1 MKTITKILDE
11 ELAMNK
17 EELLKE
23 YKNVYGED
31 AKDVFFSPGRINV
44 IGEHTDYNG
53 GHVFPA
59 AISLGVYGVYG
70 PREDN
75 KVRLYSGNVDGDIV
89 EFDLDDSSVEKDD
102 RFWTNYFKGMLT
114 YLKERA
120 DGDKINHGFN
130 LYIKATL
137 PSGSGLSSSAAIEML
152 MGIILK
158 DEFNLDV
165 DRVTLAKLGQKTEN
179 EFVGLN
185 SGIMD
190 QFACIMG
197 KKDNAIFLDTNT
209 MEYEY
214 KPLKLG
220 EYEIIIMSTNKEHTL
235 ADSAY
240 NDRVRECHD
249 ALTKLQTKLN
259 IKALGELDE
268 ESFDEYSY
276 LINDE
281 TEIRRA
287 RHAVFENQRTLHA
300 TKAMEDADLE
310 KLGRLINASHV
321 SLHYD
326 YEVTGKELDTL
337 AEAAWKQDGVLG
349 ARMIGGGFGGSA
361 IAIVKKD
368 KAEEFKK
375 NVGKIYRN
383 KIGYDASFYDAEIV
397 DGTKRI

>member
-1 MKTITKILDE
+1 
-11 ELAMNK
+11 MNK

-23 YKNVYGED
+23 YETTFGEKS
-31 AKDVFFSPGRINV
+31 KDVFFSPGRINV

-70 PREDN
+70 PREDK
-75 KVRLYSGNVDGDIV
+75 KVCLFSGNVDGDIV
-89 EFDLDDSSVEKDD
+89 EFDIDDTTVEKDD
-102 RFWTNYFKGMLT
+102 RFWANYFKGMIT
-114 YLKERA
+114 YLREKY
-120 DGDKINHGFN
+120 DNIDHGFN
-130 LYIKATL
+130 LYIKANL

-165 DRVTLAKLGQKTEN
+165 DRIALAKMGQRTEN

-197 KKDNAIFLDTNT
+197 KKDSAIFLDCNT
-209 MEYEY
+209 LDYEY
-214 KPLKLG
+214 KPLALG
-220 EYEIIIMSTNKEHTL
+220 DYEIIIMATNKPHTL

-249 ALTKLQTKLN
+249 AVKKLQAKLD
-259 IKALGELDE
+259 IKTLGELDNDT
-268 ESFDEYSY
+268 FDEYAY
-276 LINDE
+276 LINNE
-281 TEIRRA
+281 TEIKRA
-287 RHAVFENQRTLHA
+287 RHAVSENQRTLRA
-300 TKAMEDADLE
+300 TKAMQDGDLE
-310 KLGRLINASHV
+310 KLGRLIDASHV

-326 YEVTGKELDTL
+326 YEVTGQELDTL
-337 AEAAWKQDGVLG
+337 AEASWAQPGVLG

-368 KAEEFKK
+368 QAEAFKK
-375 NVGKIYRN
+375 NVGKIYRD

>member
-1 MKTITKILDE
+1 
-11 ELAMNK
+11 MNK

-23 YKNVYGED
+23 YETTFGEKG
-31 AKDVFFSPGRINV
+31 KDVFFSPGRINV

-70 PREDN
+70 PREDK
-75 KVRLYSGNVDGDIV
+75 KVCLFSGNVDGDIV
-89 EFDLDDSSVEKDD
+89 EFDIDDTTVEKDD
-102 RFWTNYFKGMLT
+102 RFWANYFKGMIT
-114 YLKERA
+114 YLREKY
-120 DGDKINHGFN
+120 DNIDHGFN
-130 LYIKATL
+130 LYIKANL

-165 DRVTLAKLGQKTEN
+165 DRIALAKMGQRTEN
-179 EFVGLN
+179 KFVGLN

-197 KKDNAIFLDTNT
+197 KKDSAIFLDCNT
-209 MEYEY
+209 LDYEY
-214 KPLKLG
+214 KPLALG
-220 EYEIIIMSTNKEHTL
+220 DYEIIIMATNKPHTL

-249 ALTKLQTKLN
+249 AVKKLQAKLD
-259 IKALGELDE
+259 IKTLGELDNDT
-268 ESFDEYSY
+268 FDEYAY
-276 LINDE
+276 LINNE
-281 TEIRRA
+281 TEIKRA
-287 RHAVFENQRTLHA
+287 RHAVSENQRTLRA
-300 TKAMEDADLE
+300 TKAMQNGDLE
-310 KLGRLINASHV
+310 KLGRLIDASHV

-326 YEVTGKELDTL
+326 YEVTGQELDTL
-337 AEAAWKQDGVLG
+337 AEASWAQPGVLG

-368 KAEEFKK
+368 QAEAFKK
-375 NVGKIYRN
+375 NVGKIYRD

>member
-1 MKTITKILDE
+1 
-11 ELAMNK
+11 MNK

-23 YKNVYGED
+23 YETTFGEKG
-31 AKDVFFSPGRINV
+31 KDVFFSPGRINV

-70 PREDN
+70 PREDK
-75 KVRLYSGNVDGDIV
+75 KVCLFSGNVDGDIV
-89 EFDLDDSSVEKDD
+89 EFDIDDTTVEKDD
-102 RFWTNYFKGMLT
+102 RFWANYFKGMIT
-114 YLKERA
+114 YLREKY
-120 DGDKINHGFN
+120 DNIDHGFN
-130 LYIKATL
+130 LYIKANL

-165 DRVTLAKLGQKTEN
+165 DRIALAKMGQRTEN

-197 KKDNAIFLDTNT
+197 KKDSAIFLDCNT
-209 MEYEY
+209 LDYEY
-214 KPLKLG
+214 KPLALG
-220 EYEIIIMSTNKEHTL
+220 DYEIIIMATNKPHTL

-249 ALTKLQTKLN
+249 AVKKLQAKLD
-259 IKALGELDE
+259 IRTLGELDNDT
-268 ESFDEYSY
+268 FDEYAY
-276 LINDE
+276 LINNE
-281 TEIRRA
+281 TEIKRA
-287 RHAVFENQRTLHA
+287 RHAVSENQRTLRA
-300 TKAMEDADLE
+300 TNAMQDGDLE
-310 KLGRLINASHV
+310 KLGRLIDASHV

-326 YEVTGKELDTL
+326 YEVTGQELDTL
-337 AEAAWKQDGVLG
+337 AEASWAQPGVLG

-368 KAEEFKK
+368 QAEAFKK
-375 NVGKIYRN
+375 NVGKIYRD

>member
-1 MKTITKILDE
+1 
-11 ELAMNK
+11 MNK

-23 YKNVYGED
+23 YETTFGEKG
-31 AKDVFFSPGRINV
+31 KDVFFSPGRINV

-70 PREDN
+70 PREDK
-75 KVRLYSGNVDGDIV
+75 KVCLFSGNVDGDIV
-89 EFDLDDSSVEKDD
+89 EFDIDDTTVEKDD
-102 RFWTNYFKGMLT
+102 RFWANYFKGMIT
-114 YLKERA
+114 YLREKY
-120 DGDKINHGFN
+120 DNIDHGFN
-130 LYIKATL
+130 LYIKANL

-165 DRVTLAKLGQKTEN
+165 DRIALAKMGQRTEN

-197 KKDNAIFLDTNT
+197 KKDSAIFLDCNT
-209 MEYEY
+209 LDYEY
-214 KPLKLG
+214 KPLALG
-220 EYEIIIMSTNKEHTL
+220 DYEIIIMATNKPHTL

-249 ALTKLQTKLN
+249 AVKKLQAKLD
-259 IKALGELDE
+259 IKTLGELDNDT
-268 ESFDEYSY
+268 FDEYAY
-276 LINDE
+276 LINNE
-281 TEIRRA
+281 TEIKRA
-287 RHAVFENQRTLHA
+287 RHAVSENQRTLRA
-300 TKAMEDADLE
+300 TKAMQNGDLE
-310 KLGRLINASHV
+310 KLGRLIDASHV

-326 YEVTGKELDTL
+326 YEVTGQELDTL
-337 AEAAWKQDGVLG
+337 AEASWAQPGVLG

-368 KAEEFKK
+368 QAEAFKK
-375 NVGKIYRN
+375 NVGKIYRD
-383 KIGYDASFYDAEIV
+383 KIGYNASFYDAEIV

>member
-1 MKTITKILDE
+1 
-11 ELAMNK
+11 MNK

-23 YKNVYGED
+23 YETTFGEKG
-31 AKDVFFSPGRINV
+31 KDVFFSPGRINV

-70 PREDN
+70 PREDK
-75 KVRLYSGNVDGDIV
+75 KVCLFSGNVDGDIV
-89 EFDLDDSSVEKDD
+89 EFDIDDTTVEKDD
-102 RFWTNYFKGMLT
+102 RFWANYFKGMIT
-114 YLKERA
+114 YLREKY
-120 DGDKINHGFN
+120 DNIDHGFN
-130 LYIKATL
+130 LYIKANL

-165 DRVTLAKLGQKTEN
+165 DRIALAKIGQRTEN

-197 KKDNAIFLDTNT
+197 KKDSAIFLDCNT
-209 MEYEY
+209 LDYEY
-214 KPLKLG
+214 KPLALG
-220 EYEIIIMSTNKEHTL
+220 DYEIIIMATNKPHTL

-249 ALTKLQTKLN
+249 AVKKLQAKLD
-259 IKALGELDE
+259 IKTLGELDNDT
-268 ESFDEYSY
+268 FDEYAY
-276 LINDE
+276 LINNE
-281 TEIRRA
+281 TEIKRA
-287 RHAVFENQRTLHA
+287 RHAVSENQRTLRA
-300 TKAMEDADLE
+300 TKAMQDGDLE
-310 KLGRLINASHV
+310 KLGRLIDASHV

-326 YEVTGKELDTL
+326 YEVTGQELDTL
-337 AEAAWKQDGVLG
+337 AEASWAQPGVLG

-368 KAEEFKK
+368 QAEAFKK
-375 NVGKIYRN
+375 NVGKIYRD

>member
-1 MKTITKILDE
+1 
-11 ELAMNK
+11 MNK
-17 EELLKE
+17 EELLTE
-23 YKNVYGED
+23 YEKTFGE
-31 AKDVFFSPGRINV
+31 KGQDVFFSPGRINV

-70 PREDN
+70 PREDK
-75 KVRLYSGNVDGDIV
+75 KVRLFSGNVDGDIV
-89 EFDLDDSSVEKDD
+89 EFDIDDTTVEKDD
-102 RFWTNYFKGMLT
+102 RFWANYFKGMIT
-114 YLKERA
+114 YLREKY
-120 DGDKINHGFN
+120 DNINHGFN
-130 LYIKATL
+130 LYIKANL

-165 DRVTLAKLGQKTEN
+165 DRIVLAKMGQRTEN

-197 KKDNAIFLDTNT
+197 KKDSAIFLDCNT
-209 MEYEY
+209 LDYEY
-214 KPLKLG
+214 KPLALG
-220 EYEIIIMSTNKEHTL
+220 DYEIIIMATNKPHTL

-249 ALTKLQTKLN
+249 AVKKLQAKLD
-259 IKALGELDE
+259 IKTLGELDNDT
-268 ESFDEYSY
+268 FDEYAY
-276 LINDE
+276 LINNE
-281 TEIRRA
+281 TEIKRA
-287 RHAVFENQRTLHA
+287 RHAVSENQRTLRA
-300 TKAMEDADLE
+300 TNAMQDGDLE
-310 KLGRLINASHV
+310 KLGRLIDASHV

-326 YEVTGKELDTL
+326 YEVTGQELDTL
-337 AEAAWKQDGVLG
+337 AEASWAQPGVLG

-368 KAEEFKK
+368 QAEAFKK
-375 NVGKIYRN
+375 NVGKIYRD

>member
-1 MKTITKILDE
+1 
-11 ELAMNK
+11 MNK
-17 EELLKE
+17 DELI
-23 YKNVYGED
+23 KNYQKVFGKNE
-31 AKDVFFSPGRINV
+31 KDVFFSPGRINV

-70 PREDN
+70 PRNDN
-75 KVRLYSGNVDGDIV
+75 KVCLYSGNIDGEIV
-89 EFDLDDSSVEKDD
+89 EFDLNDDTVEKDD
-102 RFWTNYFKGMLT
+102 RFWANYFKGMIT
-114 YLKERA
+114 YLRQRE
-120 DGDKINHGFN
+120 DGNKINHGFN
-130 LYIKATL
+130 LYIKADL

-152 MGIILK
+152 MGMILK
-158 DEFNLDV
+158 DEFDLDINRP
-165 DRVTLAKLGQKTEN
+165 DLARLGQKTEN

-197 KKDNAIFLDTNT
+197 KKDSAIFLDCNT

-214 KPLKLG
+214 MPLKLG
-220 EYEIIIMSTNKEHTL
+220 DYEIIIMSTNKEHTL

-240 NDRVRECHD
+240 NNRVRECKN
-249 ALTKLQTKLN
+249 ALEKLQTKLG
-259 IKALGELDE
+259 ITSLGELDIQT
-268 ESFDEYSY
+268 FDEYAY

-281 TEIRRA
+281 TEIKRA
-287 RHAVFENQRTLHA
+287 RHAVNENERTIRA
-300 TKAMEDADLE
+300 TKAMKDNDLE
-310 KLGRLINASHV
+310 KLGHLINASHV

-368 KAEEFKK
+368 KAEDFKK
-375 NVGKIYRN
+375 NVGKIYRD
-383 KIGYDASFYDAEIV
+383 KVGYDASFYDAEIV
-397 DGTKRI
+397 DGTKKI

>member
-1 MKTITKILDE
+1 
-11 ELAMNK
+11 MNK

-23 YKNVYGED
+23 YETTFGEKG
-31 AKDVFFSPGRINV
+31 KDVFFSPGRINV

-70 PREDN
+70 PREDK
-75 KVRLYSGNVDGDIV
+75 KVCLFSGNVDGDIV
-89 EFDLDDSSVEKDD
+89 EFDIDDTTVEKDD
-102 RFWTNYFKGMLT
+102 RFWANYFKGMIT
-114 YLKERA
+114 YLREKY
-120 DGDKINHGFN
+120 DNIDHGFN
-130 LYIKATL
+130 LYIKANL

-165 DRVTLAKLGQKTEN
+165 DRIALAKMGQRTEN

-197 KKDNAIFLDTNT
+197 KKDSAIFLDCNT
-209 MEYEY
+209 LDYEY
-214 KPLKLG
+214 KPLALG
-220 EYEIIIMSTNKEHTL
+220 DYEIIIMATNKPHTL

-249 ALTKLQTKLN
+249 AVKKLQAKLD
-259 IKALGELDE
+259 IKTLGELDNDT
-268 ESFDEYSY
+268 FDEYAY
-276 LINDE
+276 LINNE
-281 TEIRRA
+281 TEIKRA
-287 RHAVFENQRTLHA
+287 RHAVSENQRTLRA
-300 TKAMEDADLE
+300 TKAMQDGDLK
-310 KLGRLINASHV
+310 KLGRLIDASHV

-326 YEVTGKELDTL
+326 YEVTGQELDAL
-337 AEAAWKQDGVLG
+337 AEASWAQPGVLG

-368 KAEEFKK
+368 QAEAFKK
-375 NVGKIYRN
+375 NVGKIYRD

>member
-1 MKTITKILDE
+1 
-11 ELAMNK
+11 MNK
-17 EELLKE
+17 DELI
-23 YKNVYGED
+23 KNYQEVFGKNE
-31 AKDVFFSPGRINV
+31 KDIFFSPGRINV

-70 PREDN
+70 PRSDS
-75 KVRLYSGNVDGDIV
+75 KVCLYSGNVDGEIV
-89 EFDLDDSSVEKDD
+89 EFDLNDNTVEKDD
-102 RFWTNYFKGMLT
+102 RFWTNYFKGMIT
-114 YLKERA
+114 YLRQRE
-120 DGDKINHGFN
+120 DGQKINHGFN
-130 LYIKATL
+130 LYVKADL

-152 MGIILK
+152 MGMILK
-158 DEFNLDV
+158 DEFDLDI
-165 DRVTLAKLGQKTEN
+165 DRPTLAQLGQKTEN
-179 EFVGLN
+179 EFIGLN

-197 KKDNAIFLDTNT
+197 KKDSAIFLDCNT

-214 KPLKLG
+214 MPLKLG
-220 EYEIIIMSTNKEHTL
+220 DYEIIIMSTNKEHTL

-240 NDRVRECHD
+240 NDRVRECKN
-249 ALTKLQTKLN
+249 ALEKLKAELKIT
-259 IKALGELDE
+259 ALGELNNQT
-268 ESFDEYSY
+268 FDEYAY

-281 TEIRRA
+281 IEIKRA
-287 RHAVFENQRTLHA
+287 RHAVNENERTIRA
-300 TKAMEDADLE
+300 TKAMKDDDLE
-310 KLGRLINASHV
+310 KLGHLINASHV

-337 AEAAWKQDGVLG
+337 VEAAWKQDGVLG

-375 NVGKIYRN
+375 NVGKIYHD
-383 KIGYDASFYDAEIV
+383 KVGYDASFYDAEIV
-397 DGTKRI
+397 DGTKKI

>member
-1 MKTITKILDE
+1 
-11 ELAMNK
+11 MNK
-17 EELLKE
+17 DELI
-23 YKNVYGED
+23 KNYQKVFGKNE
-31 AKDVFFSPGRINV
+31 KNVFFSPGRINV

-70 PREDN
+70 PRNDN
-75 KVRLYSGNVDGDIV
+75 KVCLYSGNIDGEIV
-89 EFDLDDSSVEKDD
+89 EFDLNDDTVEKDD
-102 RFWTNYFKGMLT
+102 RFWANYFKGMIT
-114 YLKERA
+114 YLRQRE
-120 DGDKINHGFN
+120 DGNKINHGFN
-130 LYIKATL
+130 LYIKADL

-152 MGIILK
+152 MGMILK
-158 DEFNLDV
+158 DEFDLDINRP
-165 DRVTLAKLGQKTEN
+165 DLARLGQKTEN

-197 KKDNAIFLDTNT
+197 KKDSAIFLDCNT

-214 KPLKLG
+214 MPLKLG
-220 EYEIIIMSTNKEHTL
+220 DYEIIIMSTNKEHAL

-240 NDRVRECHD
+240 NDRVRECKN
-249 ALTKLQTKLN
+249 ALEKLQAKLD
-259 IKALGELDE
+259 ITSLGELD
-268 ESFDEYSY
+268 SQIFDEYAY

-281 TEIRRA
+281 TEIKRA
-287 RHAVFENQRTLHA
+287 RHAVNENERTIRA
-300 TKAMEDADLE
+300 TKAMKNNDLE
-310 KLGRLINASHV
+310 KLGHLINASHV

-368 KAEEFKK
+368 KAEAFKK
-375 NVGKIYRN
+375 NVSKIYRD
-383 KIGYDASFYDAEIV
+383 KVGYDASFYDAEIV
-397 DGTKRI
+397 DGTKKI

>member
-1 MKTITKILDE
+1 MKTITVKIE
-11 ELAMNK
+11 VKTMNK
-17 EELLKE
+17 EELFTE
-23 YKNVYGED
+23 YEKTFNENGQ
-31 AKDVFFSPGRINV
+31 DVFFSPGRINV

-70 PREDN
+70 PRDDT
-75 KVRLYSGNVDGDIV
+75 KVRLYSGDVDGDVV
-89 EFDLDDSSVEKDD
+89 EFDINDTTVEKDD
-102 RFWTNYFKGMLT
+102 RFWANYFKGMIT
-114 YLKERA
+114 YLREKY
-120 DGDKINHGFN
+120 DNINHGFN
-130 LYIKATL
+130 LYIKANL

-165 DRVTLAKLGQKTEN
+165 DRIALAKMGQRTEN

-197 KKDNAIFLDTNT
+197 KKDSAIFLDCNT
-209 MEYEY
+209 LEYEY
-214 KPLKLG
+214 KPLALG
-220 EYEIIIMSTNKEHTL
+220 DYEIIIMATNKPHTL

-249 ALTKLQTKLN
+249 ALEKLQQKLDV
-259 IKALGELDE
+259 KSLGELDNDTL
-268 ESFDEYSY
+268 DEYSY

-281 TEIRRA
+281 TELKRA
-287 RHAVFENQRTLHA
+287 RHAVSENQRTLRA
-300 TKAMEDADLE
+300 TKAMQDGDLE
-310 KLGRLINASHV
+310 KLGRLIDASHV

-326 YEVTGKELDTL
+326 YEVTGDELDTL
-337 AEAAWKQDGVLG
+337 AEASWKQPGVLG

-361 IAIVKKD
+361 IAIVKKSE
-368 KAEEFKK
+368 AENFKQ
-375 NVGKIYRN
+375 NVGKIYRD

-397 DGTKRI
+397 DGTKKI

>member
-1 MKTITKILDE
+1 
-11 ELAMNK
+11 MNK
-17 EELLKE
+17 EELLTE
-23 YKNVYGED
+23 YEKTFNENGQ
-31 AKDVFFSPGRINV
+31 DVFFSPGRINV

-70 PREDN
+70 PRDDT
-75 KVRLYSGNVDGDIV
+75 KVRLYSGDVDGDVV
-89 EFDLDDSSVEKDD
+89 EFDINDTTVEKDD
-102 RFWTNYFKGMLT
+102 RFWANYFKGMIT
-114 YLKERA
+114 YLREKY
-120 DGDKINHGFN
+120 DNINHGFN
-130 LYIKATL
+130 LYIKANL

-165 DRVTLAKLGQKTEN
+165 DRIALAKMGQRTEN

-197 KKDNAIFLDTNT
+197 KKDSAIFLDCNT
-209 MEYEY
+209 LEYEY
-214 KPLKLG
+214 KPLALG
-220 EYEIIIMSTNKEHTL
+220 DYEIIIMATNKPHTL

-249 ALTKLQTKLN
+249 ALEKLQQKLDV
-259 IKALGELDE
+259 KSLGELDNDTL
-268 ESFDEYSY
+268 DEYSY

-281 TEIRRA
+281 TELKRA
-287 RHAVFENQRTLHA
+287 RHAVSENQRTLRA
-300 TKAMEDADLE
+300 TKAMQDGDLE
-310 KLGRLINASHV
+310 KLGRLIDASHV

-326 YEVTGKELDTL
+326 YEVTGDELDTL
-337 AEAAWKQDGVLG
+337 AEASWKQPGVLG

-361 IAIVKKD
+361 IAIVKKSE
-368 KAEEFKK
+368 AENFKQ
-375 NVGKIYRN
+375 NVGKIYRD

-397 DGTKRI
+397 DGTKKI

>member
-1 MKTITKILDE
+1 
-11 ELAMNK
+11 MNK

-23 YKNVYGED
+23 YETTFGEKG
-31 AKDVFFSPGRINV
+31 KDVFFSPGRINV

-70 PREDN
+70 PREDK
-75 KVRLYSGNVDGDIV
+75 KVRLFSGNVDGDIV
-89 EFDLDDSSVEKDD
+89 EFDIDDTTVEKDD
-102 RFWTNYFKGMLT
+102 RFWTNYFKGMIA
-114 YLKERA
+114 YLREKY
-120 DGDKINHGFN
+120 DNIDHGFN
-130 LYIKATL
+130 LYIKANL

-165 DRVTLAKLGQKTEN
+165 DRIALAKMGQRTEN

-197 KKDNAIFLDTNT
+197 KKDSAIFLDCNT
-209 MEYEY
+209 LDYEY
-214 KPLKLG
+214 KPLALG
-220 EYEIIIMSTNKEHTL
+220 DYEIIIMATNKPHTL

-249 ALTKLQTKLN
+249 AVKKLQAKLD
-259 IKALGELDE
+259 IKTLGELDNDT
-268 ESFDEYSY
+268 FDEYAY
-276 LINDE
+276 LINNE
-281 TEIRRA
+281 TEIKRA
-287 RHAVFENQRTLHA
+287 RHAVSENQRTLRA
-300 TKAMEDADLE
+300 TKAMQDGDLE
-310 KLGRLINASHV
+310 KLGRLIDASHV

-326 YEVTGKELDTL
+326 YEVTGQELDTL
-337 AEAAWKQDGVLG
+337 AEASWAQPGVLG

-368 KAEEFKK
+368 QAEAFKK
-375 NVGKIYRN
+375 NVGKIYRD
-383 KIGYDASFYDAEIV
+383 KVGYDASFYDAEIV

>member
-1 MKTITKILDE
+1 
-11 ELAMNK
+11 MNK

-23 YKNVYGED
+23 YETTFGEKG
-31 AKDVFFSPGRINV
+31 KDVFFSPGRINV

-70 PREDN
+70 PREDK
-75 KVRLYSGNVDGDIV
+75 KVCLFSGNVDGDIV
-89 EFDLDDSSVEKDD
+89 EFDIDDTTVEKDD
-102 RFWTNYFKGMLT
+102 RFWANYFKGMIT
-114 YLKERA
+114 YLREKY
-120 DGDKINHGFN
+120 DNIDHGFN
-130 LYIKATL
+130 LYIKANL

-158 DEFNLDV
+158 DEFDLDV
-165 DRVTLAKLGQKTEN
+165 DRIALAKMGQRTEN

-197 KKDNAIFLDTNT
+197 KKDSAIFLDCNSLD
-209 MEYEY
+209 YEY
-214 KPLKLG
+214 LPLALSD
-220 EYEIIIMSTNKEHTL
+220 YEIIIMATNKEHTL

-240 NDRVRECHD
+240 NNRVRECHN
-249 ALTKLQTKLN
+249 ALEKLQKQLD
-259 IKALGELDE
+259 IKSLGELDNDTL
-268 ESFDEYSY
+268 DEYSY

-281 TEIRRA
+281 TELKRA
-287 RHAVFENQRTLHA
+287 RHAVSENQRTLRA
-300 TKAMEDADLE
+300 TKAMKSGDLA
-310 KLGRLINASHV
+310 KLGRLINASHI

-337 AEAAWKQDGVLG
+337 VEASWKQPGVLG

-361 IAIVKKD
+361 IAIVKKSE
-368 KAEEFKK
+368 AENFKQE
-375 NVGKIYRN
+375 VGKIYRD

>member
-1 MKTITKILDE
+1 
-11 ELAMNK
+11 MNK

-23 YKNVYGED
+23 YKTTFGEKG
-31 AKDVFFSPGRINV
+31 KDVFFSPGRINV

-59 AISLGVYGVYG
+59 AISLGVYGIYG
-70 PREDN
+70 PREDK
-75 KVRLYSGNVDGDIV
+75 KVRLFSGNVDGDIV
-89 EFDLDDSSVEKDD
+89 EFDIDDTTVEKDD
-102 RFWTNYFKGMLT
+102 RFWTNYFKGMIA
-114 YLKERA
+114 YLREKY
-120 DGDKINHGFN
+120 DNIDHGFN
-130 LYIKATL
+130 LYIKANL

-158 DEFNLDV
+158 DEFDLDV
-165 DRVTLAKLGQKTEN
+165 DRIALAKMGQRTEN

-197 KKDNAIFLDTNT
+197 KKDSAIFLDCNT
-209 MEYEY
+209 LDYEY
-214 KPLKLG
+214 KPLALG
-220 EYEIIIMSTNKEHTL
+220 DYEIIIMATNKPHTL

-249 ALTKLQTKLN
+249 AVKKLQAKLD
-259 IKALGELDE
+259 IKTLGELDNDTL
-268 ESFDEYSY
+268 DEYAY
-276 LINDE
+276 LINNE
-281 TEIRRA
+281 TEIKRA
-287 RHAVFENQRTLHA
+287 RHAVSENQRTLRA
-300 TKAMEDADLE
+300 TNAMQDGDLE
-310 KLGRLINASHV
+310 KLGRLIDASHV

-326 YEVTGKELDTL
+326 YEVTGQELDTL
-337 AEAAWKQDGVLG
+337 AEASWAQPGVLG

-361 IAIVKKD
+361 VAIVKKD
-368 KAEEFKK
+368 QAEEFKK
-375 NVGKIYRN
+375 NVGKIYRD

>member
-1 MKTITKILDE
+1 
-11 ELAMNK
+11 MNK

-23 YKNVYGED
+23 YKTTFGEKG
-31 AKDVFFSPGRINV
+31 KDVFFSPGRINV

-59 AISLGVYGVYG
+59 AISLGVYGIYG
-70 PREDN
+70 PREDK
-75 KVRLYSGNVDGDIV
+75 KVRLFSGNVDGDIV
-89 EFDLDDSSVEKDD
+89 EFDIDDTTVEKDD
-102 RFWTNYFKGMLT
+102 RFWANYFKGMIT
-114 YLKERA
+114 YLREKY
-120 DGDKINHGFN
+120 DNIDHGFN
-130 LYIKATL
+130 LYIKANL

-165 DRVTLAKLGQKTEN
+165 DRIALAKMGQRTEN

-197 KKDNAIFLDTNT
+197 KKDSAIFLDCNSLD
-209 MEYEY
+209 YEY
-214 KPLKLG
+214 LPLALSD
-220 EYEIIIMSTNKEHTL
+220 YEIIIMATNKEHTL

-240 NDRVRECHD
+240 NNRVRECHN
-249 ALTKLQTKLN
+249 ALEKLQKQLD
-259 IKALGELDE
+259 IKSLGELDNDTL
-268 ESFDEYSY
+268 DEYSY

-281 TEIRRA
+281 TELKRA
-287 RHAVFENQRTLHA
+287 RHAVSENQRTLRA
-300 TKAMEDADLE
+300 TKAMKSGDLA
-310 KLGRLINASHV
+310 KLGRLINASHI

-337 AEAAWKQDGVLG
+337 VEASWKQPGVLG

-361 IAIVKKD
+361 IAIVKKSE
-368 KAEEFKK
+368 AENFKQE
-375 NVGKIYRN
+375 VGKIYRD

>member
-1 MKTITKILDE
+1 
-11 ELAMNK
+11 MNK

-23 YKNVYGED
+23 YETTFGEKG
-31 AKDVFFSPGRINV
+31 KDVFFSPGRINV

-59 AISLGVYGVYG
+59 AISLGIYGVYG
-70 PREDN
+70 PREDK
-75 KVRLYSGNVDGDIV
+75 KVCLFSGNVDGDIV
-89 EFDLDDSSVEKDD
+89 EFDIDDTTVEKDD
-102 RFWTNYFKGMLT
+102 RFWANYFKGMIT
-114 YLKERA
+114 YLREKY
-120 DGDKINHGFN
+120 DNIDHGFN
-130 LYIKATL
+130 LYIKANL

-165 DRVTLAKLGQKTEN
+165 DRIALAKMGQRTEN

-197 KKDNAIFLDTNT
+197 KKDSAIFLDCNT
-209 MEYEY
+209 LDYEY
-214 KPLKLG
+214 KPLALG
-220 EYEIIIMSTNKEHTL
+220 DYEIIIMATNKPHTL

-249 ALTKLQTKLN
+249 AVKKLQAKLD
-259 IKALGELDE
+259 IKTLGELDNDT
-268 ESFDEYSY
+268 FDEYAY
-276 LINDE
+276 LINNE
-281 TEIRRA
+281 TEIKRA
-287 RHAVFENQRTLHA
+287 RHAVSENQRTLRA
-300 TKAMEDADLE
+300 TKAMQDGDLE
-310 KLGRLINASHV
+310 KLGRLIDASHV

-326 YEVTGKELDTL
+326 YEVTGQELDTL
-337 AEAAWKQDGVLG
+337 AEASWAQPGVLG

-368 KAEEFKK
+368 QAEAFKK
-375 NVGKIYRN
+375 NVGKIYRD

>member
-1 MKTITKILDE
+1 
-11 ELAMNK
+11 MNK
-17 EELLKE
+17 EELLKKYE
-23 YKNVYGED
+23 TTFGEKG
-31 AKDVFFSPGRINV
+31 KDVFFSPGRINV

-70 PREDN
+70 PREDK
-75 KVRLYSGNVDGDIV
+75 KVCLFSGNVDGDIV
-89 EFDLDDSSVEKDD
+89 EFDIDDTTVEKDD
-102 RFWTNYFKGMLT
+102 RFWANYFKGMIT
-114 YLKERA
+114 YLREKY
-120 DGDKINHGFN
+120 DNIDHGFN
-130 LYIKATL
+130 LYIKANL

-165 DRVTLAKLGQKTEN
+165 DRIALAKMGQRTEN

-197 KKDNAIFLDTNT
+197 KKDSAIFLDCNT
-209 MEYEY
+209 LDYEY
-214 KPLKLG
+214 KPLALG
-220 EYEIIIMSTNKEHTL
+220 DYEIIIMATNKPHTL

-249 ALTKLQTKLN
+249 AVKKLQAKLD
-259 IKALGELDE
+259 IKTLGELDNDT
-268 ESFDEYSY
+268 FDEYAY
-276 LINDE
+276 LINNE
-281 TEIRRA
+281 TEIKRA
-287 RHAVFENQRTLHA
+287 RHAVSENQRTLRA
-300 TKAMEDADLE
+300 TKAMQDGDLE
-310 KLGRLINASHV
+310 KLGRLIDASHV

-326 YEVTGKELDTL
+326 YEVTGQELDTL
-337 AEAAWKQDGVLG
+337 AEASWAQPGVLG

-368 KAEEFKK
+368 QAEAFKK
-375 NVGKIYRN
+375 NVGKIYRD
-383 KIGYDASFYDAEIV
+383 KVGYDASFYDAEVV
-397 DGTKRI
+397 DGPHKL

>member
-1 MKTITKILDE
+1 
-11 ELAMNK
+11 MNK

-23 YKNVYGED
+23 YETTFGEKG
-31 AKDVFFSPGRINV
+31 KDVFFSPGRINV

-70 PREDN
+70 PREDK
-75 KVRLYSGNVDGDIV
+75 KVCLFSGNVDGDIV
-89 EFDLDDSSVEKDD
+89 EFDIDDTTVEKDD
-102 RFWTNYFKGMLT
+102 RFWANYFKGMIT
-114 YLKERA
+114 YLREKY
-120 DGDKINHGFN
+120 DNIDHGFN
-130 LYIKATL
+130 LYIKANL

-158 DEFNLDV
+158 DEFDLDV
-165 DRVTLAKLGQKTEN
+165 DRIALAKMGQRTEN

-197 KKDNAIFLDTNT
+197 KKDSAIFLDCNT
-209 MEYEY
+209 LDYEY
-214 KPLKLG
+214 KPLALG
-220 EYEIIIMSTNKEHTL
+220 DYEIIIMATNKPHTL

-249 ALTKLQTKLN
+249 AVKKLQAKLD
-259 IKALGELDE
+259 IKTLGELDNDT
-268 ESFDEYSY
+268 FDEYAY
-276 LINDE
+276 LINNE
-281 TEIRRA
+281 TEIKRA
-287 RHAVFENQRTLHA
+287 HHAVSENQRTLRA
-300 TKAMEDADLE
+300 TKAMQDGDLE
-310 KLGRLINASHV
+310 KLGRLIDASHV

-326 YEVTGKELDTL
+326 YKVTGQELDTL
-337 AEAAWKQDGVLG
+337 AEASWAQPGVLG

-368 KAEEFKK
+368 QAEAFKK
-375 NVGKIYRN
+375 NVGKIYRD

>member
-1 MKTITKILDE
+1 
-11 ELAMNK
+11 MNK

-23 YKNVYGED
+23 YKTTFGEKG
-31 AKDVFFSPGRINV
+31 KDVFFSPGRINV

-70 PREDN
+70 PREDK
-75 KVRLYSGNVDGDIV
+75 KVCLFSGNVDGDIV
-89 EFDLDDSSVEKDD
+89 EFDIDDTTVEKDD
-102 RFWTNYFKGMLT
+102 RFWANYFKGMIT
-114 YLKERA
+114 YLREKY
-120 DGDKINHGFN
+120 DNIDHGFN
-130 LYIKATL
+130 LYIKANL

-165 DRVTLAKLGQKTEN
+165 DRIALAKMGQRTEN

-197 KKDNAIFLDTNT
+197 KKDSAIFLDCNT
-209 MEYEY
+209 LDYEY
-214 KPLKLG
+214 KPLALG
-220 EYEIIIMSTNKEHTL
+220 DYEIIIMATNKPHTL

-249 ALTKLQTKLN
+249 AVKKLQAKLD
-259 IKALGELDE
+259 IKTLGELDNDT
-268 ESFDEYSY
+268 FDEYAY
-276 LINDE
+276 LINNE
-281 TEIRRA
+281 TEIKRA
-287 RHAVFENQRTLHA
+287 RHAVSENQRTLRA
-300 TKAMEDADLE
+300 TNAMQDGDLE
-310 KLGRLINASHV
+310 KLGRLIDASHV

-326 YEVTGKELDTL
+326 YEVTGQELDTL
-337 AEAAWKQDGVLG
+337 AEASWAQPGVLG

-361 IAIVKKD
+361 VAIVKKD
-368 KAEEFKK
+368 QAEAFKK
-375 NVGKIYRN
+375 NVGKIYRD
-383 KIGYDASFYDAEIV
+383 KVGYDASFYDAEIV

>member
-1 MKTITKILDE
+1 
-11 ELAMNK
+11 MNK

-23 YKNVYGED
+23 YEITFGEKG
-31 AKDVFFSPGRINV
+31 KDVFFSPGRINV

-70 PREDN
+70 PREDK
-75 KVRLYSGNVDGDIV
+75 KVCLFSGNVDGDIV
-89 EFDLDDSSVEKDD
+89 EFDIDDTTVEKDD
-102 RFWTNYFKGMLT
+102 RFWANYFKGMIT
-114 YLKERA
+114 YLREKY
-120 DGDKINHGFN
+120 DNIDHGFN
-130 LYIKATL
+130 LYIKANL

-165 DRVTLAKLGQKTEN
+165 DRIALAKMGQRTEN

-197 KKDNAIFLDTNT
+197 KKDSAIFLDCNT
-209 MEYEY
+209 LDYEY
-214 KPLKLG
+214 KPLALG
-220 EYEIIIMSTNKEHTL
+220 DYEIIIMATNKPHTL

-249 ALTKLQTKLN
+249 AVKKLQAKLD
-259 IKALGELDE
+259 IKTLGELDNDT
-268 ESFDEYSY
+268 FDEYAY
-276 LINDE
+276 LINNE
-281 TEIRRA
+281 TEIKRA
-287 RHAVFENQRTLHA
+287 RHAVSENQRTLRA
-300 TKAMEDADLE
+300 TKAMQDGDLE
-310 KLGRLINASHV
+310 KLGRLIDASHV

-326 YEVTGKELDTL
+326 YEVTGQELDTL
-337 AEAAWKQDGVLG
+337 AEASWAQPGVLG

-368 KAEEFKK
+368 QAEAFKK
-375 NVGKIYRN
+375 NVGKIYRD

>member
-1 MKTITKILDE
+1 
-11 ELAMNK
+11 MNK

-23 YKNVYGED
+23 YETTFGEKG
-31 AKDVFFSPGRINV
+31 KDVFFSPGRINV

-70 PREDN
+70 PREDK
-75 KVRLYSGNVDGDIV
+75 KVCLFYGNVDGDIV
-89 EFDLDDSSVEKDD
+89 EFDIDDTTVEKDD
-102 RFWTNYFKGMLT
+102 RFWANYFKGMIT
-114 YLKERA
+114 YLREKY
-120 DGDKINHGFN
+120 DNIDHGFN
-130 LYIKATL
+130 LYIKANL

-165 DRVTLAKLGQKTEN
+165 DRIALAKMGQRTEN

-197 KKDNAIFLDTNT
+197 KKDSAIFLDCNT
-209 MEYEY
+209 LDYEY
-214 KPLKLG
+214 KPLALG
-220 EYEIIIMSTNKEHTL
+220 DYEIIIMATNKPHTL

-249 ALTKLQTKLN
+249 AVKKLQAKLD
-259 IKALGELDE
+259 IKTLGELDNDT
-268 ESFDEYSY
+268 FDEYAY
-276 LINDE
+276 LINNE
-281 TEIRRA
+281 TEIKRA
-287 RHAVFENQRTLHA
+287 RHAVSENQRTLRA
-300 TKAMEDADLE
+300 TKAMQDGDLE
-310 KLGRLINASHV
+310 KLGRLIDASHV

-326 YEVTGKELDTL
+326 YEVTGQELDTL
-337 AEAAWKQDGVLG
+337 AEASWAQPGVLG

-368 KAEEFKK
+368 QAEAFKK
-375 NVGKIYRN
+375 NVGKIYRD

>member
-1 MKTITKILDE
+1 
-11 ELAMNK
+11 MNK

-23 YKNVYGED
+23 YETTFGEKG
-31 AKDVFFSPGRINV
+31 KDVFFSPGRINV

-59 AISLGVYGVYG
+59 AISLGVYGIYG
-70 PREDN
+70 PREDK
-75 KVRLYSGNVDGDIV
+75 KVRLFSGNVDGDIV
-89 EFDLDDSSVEKDD
+89 EFDIDDTTVEKDD
-102 RFWTNYFKGMLT
+102 RFWTNYFKGMIA
-114 YLKERA
+114 YLREKY
-120 DGDKINHGFN
+120 DNIDHGFN
-130 LYIKATL
+130 LYIKANL

-165 DRVTLAKLGQKTEN
+165 DRIALAKMGQRTEN

-197 KKDNAIFLDTNT
+197 KKDSAIFLDCNT
-209 MEYEY
+209 LDYEY
-214 KPLKLG
+214 KPLALG
-220 EYEIIIMSTNKEHTL
+220 DYEIIIMATNKPHTL

-249 ALTKLQTKLN
+249 AVKKLQAKLD
-259 IKALGELDE
+259 IKTLGELDNDT
-268 ESFDEYSY
+268 FDEYAY
-276 LINDE
+276 LINNE
-281 TEIRRA
+281 TEIKRA
-287 RHAVFENQRTLHA
+287 HHAVSENQRTLRA
-300 TKAMEDADLE
+300 TKAMQDGDLE
-310 KLGRLINASHV
+310 KLGRLIDASHV

-326 YEVTGKELDTL
+326 YEVTGQELDTL
-337 AEAAWKQDGVLG
+337 AEASWAQPGVLG

-368 KAEEFKK
+368 QAEAFKK
-375 NVGKIYRN
+375 NVGKIYRD

>member
-1 MKTITKILDE
+1 
-11 ELAMNK
+11 MNK

-23 YKNVYGED
+23 YETTFGEKG
-31 AKDVFFSPGRINV
+31 KDVFFSPGRINV

-70 PREDN
+70 PREDK
-75 KVRLYSGNVDGDIV
+75 KVCLFSGNVDGDIV
-89 EFDLDDSSVEKDD
+89 EFDIDDTTVEKDD
-102 RFWTNYFKGMLT
+102 RFWANYFKGMIT
-114 YLKERA
+114 YLREKY
-120 DGDKINHGFN
+120 DNIDHGFN
-130 LYIKATL
+130 LYIKANL

-158 DEFNLDV
+158 DEFNLDI
-165 DRVTLAKLGQKTEN
+165 DRIALAKMGQRTEN

-197 KKDNAIFLDTNT
+197 KKDSAIFLDCNT
-209 MEYEY
+209 LDYEY
-214 KPLKLG
+214 KPLALG
-220 EYEIIIMSTNKEHTL
+220 DYEIIIMATNKPHTL

-249 ALTKLQTKLN
+249 AVKKLQAKLD
-259 IKALGELDE
+259 IKTLGELDNDT
-268 ESFDEYSY
+268 FDEYAY
-276 LINDE
+276 LINNE
-281 TEIRRA
+281 TEIKRA
-287 RHAVFENQRTLHA
+287 RHAVSENQRTLRA
-300 TKAMEDADLE
+300 TKAMQDGDLE
-310 KLGRLINASHV
+310 KLGRLIDASHV

-326 YEVTGKELDTL
+326 YEVTGQELDTL
-337 AEAAWKQDGVLG
+337 AEASWAQPGVLG

-368 KAEEFKK
+368 QAEEFKK
-375 NVGKIYRN
+375 NVGKIYRD

>member
-1 MKTITKILDE
+1 
-11 ELAMNK
+11 MNK

-23 YKNVYGED
+23 YETTFGEKG
-31 AKDVFFSPGRINV
+31 KDVFFSPGRINV

-70 PREDN
+70 PREDK
-75 KVRLYSGNVDGDIV
+75 KVCLFSGNVDGDIV
-89 EFDLDDSSVEKDD
+89 EFDIDDTTVEKDN
-102 RFWTNYFKGMLT
+102 RFWANYFKGMIT
-114 YLKERA
+114 YLLEKY
-120 DGDKINHGFN
+120 DNIDHGFN
-130 LYIKATL
+130 LYIKANL

-165 DRVTLAKLGQKTEN
+165 DRIALAKMGQRTEN

-197 KKDNAIFLDTNT
+197 KKDSAIFLDCNT
-209 MEYEY
+209 LDYEY
-214 KPLKLG
+214 KPLALG
-220 EYEIIIMSTNKEHTL
+220 DYEIIIMATNKPHTL

-249 ALTKLQTKLN
+249 AVKKLQAKLD
-259 IKALGELDE
+259 IKTLGELDNDT
-268 ESFDEYSY
+268 FDEYAY
-276 LINDE
+276 LINNE
-281 TEIRRA
+281 TEIKRA
-287 RHAVFENQRTLHA
+287 HHAVSENQRTLRA
-300 TKAMEDADLE
+300 TKAMQDGDLE
-310 KLGRLINASHV
+310 KLGRLIDASHV

-326 YEVTGKELDTL
+326 YEVTGQELDTL
-337 AEAAWKQDGVLG
+337 AEASWAQPGVLG

-368 KAEEFKK
+368 QAEAFKK
-375 NVGKIYRN
+375 NVGKIYRD

>member
-1 MKTITKILDE
+1 
-11 ELAMNK
+11 MNK

-23 YKNVYGED
+23 YETTFGEKG
-31 AKDVFFSPGRINV
+31 KDVFFSPGRINV

-70 PREDN
+70 PREDK
-75 KVRLYSGNVDGDIV
+75 KVRLFSGNVDGDIV
-89 EFDLDDSSVEKDD
+89 EFDIDDTTVEKDD
-102 RFWTNYFKGMLT
+102 RFWTNYFKGMIA
-114 YLKERA
+114 YLREKY
-120 DGDKINHGFN
+120 DNIDHGFN
-130 LYIKATL
+130 LYIKANL

-158 DEFNLDV
+158 DEFDLDV
-165 DRVTLAKLGQKTEN
+165 DRIALAKMGQRTEN

-197 KKDNAIFLDTNT
+197 KKDSAIFLDCNSLD
-209 MEYEY
+209 YEY
-214 KPLKLG
+214 LPLALSD
-220 EYEIIIMSTNKEHTL
+220 YEIIIMATNKEHTL

-240 NDRVRECHD
+240 NNRVRECHN
-249 ALTKLQTKLN
+249 ALEKLQKQLD
-259 IKALGELDE
+259 IKSLGELDNDTL
-268 ESFDEYSY
+268 DEYSY

-281 TEIRRA
+281 TELKRA
-287 RHAVFENQRTLHA
+287 RHAVSENQRTLRA
-300 TKAMEDADLE
+300 TKAMKSGDLA
-310 KLGRLINASHV
+310 KLGRLINASHI

-337 AEAAWKQDGVLG
+337 VEASWKQPGVLG

-368 KAEEFKK
+368 QAEAFKK
-375 NVGKIYRN
+375 NVGKIYRD

>member
-1 MKTITKILDE
+1 
-11 ELAMNK
+11 MNK

-23 YKNVYGED
+23 YETTFGEKG
-31 AKDVFFSPGRINV
+31 KDVFFSPGRINV

-70 PREDN
+70 PREDK
-75 KVRLYSGNVDGDIV
+75 KVCLFSGNVDGDIV
-89 EFDLDDSSVEKDD
+89 EFDIDDTTVEKDD
-102 RFWTNYFKGMLT
+102 RFWANYFKGMIT
-114 YLKERA
+114 YLREKY
-120 DGDKINHGFN
+120 DNIDHGFN
-130 LYIKATL
+130 LYIKANL

-165 DRVTLAKLGQKTEN
+165 DRIALAKMGQRTEN

-197 KKDNAIFLDTNT
+197 KKDSAIFLDCNT
-209 MEYEY
+209 LDYEY
-214 KPLKLG
+214 KPLALG
-220 EYEIIIMSTNKEHTL
+220 DYEIIIMATNKPHTL

-249 ALTKLQTKLN
+249 AVKKLQAKLD
-259 IKALGELDE
+259 IKTLGELDNDTV
-268 ESFDEYSY
+268 DEYAY
-276 LINDE
+276 LINNE
-281 TEIRRA
+281 TEIKRA
-287 RHAVFENQRTLHA
+287 RHAVSENQRTLRA
-300 TKAMEDADLE
+300 TKAMQDGDLE
-310 KLGRLINASHV
+310 KLGRLIDASHV

-326 YEVTGKELDTL
+326 YEVTGQELDTL
-337 AEAAWKQDGVLG
+337 AEASWAQPGVLG

-368 KAEEFKK
+368 QAEAFKK
-375 NVGKIYRN
+375 NVGKIYRD

-397 DGTKRI
+397 DETKRI

>member
-1 MKTITKILDE
+1 
-11 ELAMNK
+11 MNK

-23 YKNVYGED
+23 YETTFGEKG
-31 AKDVFFSPGRINV
+31 KDVFFSPGRINV

-59 AISLGVYGVYG
+59 AISLGIYGVYG
-70 PREDN
+70 PREDK
-75 KVRLYSGNVDGDIV
+75 KVCLFSGNVDGDIV
-89 EFDLDDSSVEKDD
+89 EFDIDDTTVEKDD
-102 RFWTNYFKGMLT
+102 RFWANYFKGMIT
-114 YLKERA
+114 YLREKY
-120 DGDKINHGFN
+120 DNIDHGFN
-130 LYIKATL
+130 LYIKANL

-165 DRVTLAKLGQKTEN
+165 DRIALAKMGQRTEN

-197 KKDNAIFLDTNT
+197 KKDSAIFLDCNT
-209 MEYEY
+209 LDYEY
-214 KPLKLG
+214 KPLALG
-220 EYEIIIMSTNKEHTL
+220 DYEIIIMATNKPHTL

-249 ALTKLQTKLN
+249 AVKKLQAKLD
-259 IKALGELDE
+259 IKTLGELDNDT
-268 ESFDEYSY
+268 FDEYAY
-276 LINDE
+276 LINNE
-281 TEIRRA
+281 TEIKRA
-287 RHAVFENQRTLHA
+287 RHAVSENQRTLRA
-300 TKAMEDADLE
+300 TNAMQDGDLE
-310 KLGRLINASHV
+310 KLGRLIDASHV

-326 YEVTGKELDTL
+326 YEVTGQELDTL
-337 AEAAWKQDGVLG
+337 AEASWAQPGVLG

-368 KAEEFKK
+368 QAEAFKK
-375 NVGKIYRN
+375 NVGKIYRD

>member
-1 MKTITKILDE
+1 
-11 ELAMNK
+11 MNK

-23 YKNVYGED
+23 YETTFGEKG
-31 AKDVFFSPGRINV
+31 KDVFFSPGRINV

-70 PREDN
+70 PREDK
-75 KVRLYSGNVDGDIV
+75 KVCLFSGNVDGDIV
-89 EFDLDDSSVEKDD
+89 EFDIDDTTVEKDD
-102 RFWTNYFKGMLT
+102 RFWANYFKGMIT
-114 YLKERA
+114 YLREKY
-120 DGDKINHGFN
+120 DNIDHGFN
-130 LYIKATL
+130 LYIKANL

-165 DRVTLAKLGQKTEN
+165 DRIALAKMGQRTEN

-197 KKDNAIFLDTNT
+197 KKDSAIFLDCNT
-209 MEYEY
+209 LDYEY
-214 KPLKLG
+214 KPLALG
-220 EYEIIIMSTNKEHTL
+220 DYEIIIMATNKPHTL

-240 NDRVRECHD
+240 NGRVRECHD
-249 ALTKLQTKLN
+249 AVKKLQAKLD
-259 IKALGELDE
+259 IKTLGELDNDT
-268 ESFDEYSY
+268 FDEYAY
-276 LINDE
+276 LINNE
-281 TEIRRA
+281 TEIKRA
-287 RHAVFENQRTLHA
+287 RHAVSENQRTLRA
-300 TKAMEDADLE
+300 TNAMQDGDLE
-310 KLGRLINASHV
+310 KLGRLIDASHV

-326 YEVTGKELDTL
+326 YEVTGQELDTL
-337 AEAAWKQDGVLG
+337 AEASWAQPGVLG

-368 KAEEFKK
+368 QAEAFKK
-375 NVGKIYRN
+375 NVGKIYRD

>member
-1 MKTITKILDE
+1 
-11 ELAMNK
+11 MNK

-23 YKNVYGED
+23 YETTFGEKG
-31 AKDVFFSPGRINV
+31 KDVFFSPGRINV

-59 AISLGVYGVYG
+59 AISLGVYGIYG
-70 PREDN
+70 PREDK
-75 KVRLYSGNVDGDIV
+75 KVRLFSGNVDGDIV
-89 EFDLDDSSVEKDD
+89 EFDIDDTTVEKDD
-102 RFWTNYFKGMLT
+102 RFWTNYFKGMIA
-114 YLKERA
+114 YLREKY
-120 DGDKINHGFN
+120 DNIDHGFN
-130 LYIKATL
+130 LYIKANL

-158 DEFNLDV
+158 DEFDLDV
-165 DRVTLAKLGQKTEN
+165 DRIALAKMGQRTEN

-197 KKDNAIFLDTNT
+197 KKDSAIFLDCNSLD
-209 MEYEY
+209 YEY
-214 KPLKLG
+214 LPLALSD
-220 EYEIIIMSTNKEHTL
+220 YEIIIMATNKEHTL

-240 NDRVRECHD
+240 NNRVRECHN
-249 ALTKLQTKLN
+249 ALEKLQKQLD
-259 IKALGELDE
+259 IKSLGELDNDTL
-268 ESFDEYSY
+268 DEYSY

-281 TEIRRA
+281 TELKRA
-287 RHAVFENQRTLHA
+287 RHAVSENQRTLRA
-300 TKAMEDADLE
+300 TKAMKSGDLA
-310 KLGRLINASHV
+310 KLGRLNNASHI

-337 AEAAWKQDGVLG
+337 VEASWKQPGVLG

-361 IAIVKKD
+361 IAIVKKSE
-368 KAEEFKK
+368 AENFKQE
-375 NVGKIYRN
+375 VGKIYRD